1 MIEINAC
8 GLSCPEP
15 VVMLAKAL
23 KDKPEEAVICVDAP
37 AACENCTRFATNAGY
52 SVEKMTQDNK
62 TVLTCRIK
70 R

>member
-23 KDKPEEAVICVDAP
+23 KEKPTEVIIHVDAP
-37 AACENCTRFATNAGY
+37 AACENCTRFATNSGY
-52 SVEKMTQDNK
+52 TVEKSTQENK
-62 TVLTCRIK
+62 TVLICRK
-70 R
+70 KH

>member
-15 VVMLAKAL
+15 VVLLAKAL
-23 KDKPEEAVICVDAP
+23 KEKPESALISVDAP
-37 AACENCTRFATNAGY
+37 AAAENCTRFATNAGY
-52 SVEKMTQDNK
+52 DVEKTTQDTK

>member
-1 MIEINAC
+1 MIEVNAC

-15 VVMLAKAL
+15 VVLLAKAL
-23 KDKPEEAVICVDAP
+23 KDKPETVEISVDAP
-37 AACENCTRFATNAGY
+37 AAAENCTRFATNAGY
-52 SVEKMTQDNK
+52 GVEKATCGST

>member
-23 KDKPEEAVICVDAP
+23 KEKPEEAQISVDAP
-37 AACENCTRFATNAGY
+37 AAAENCTRFATNAGY
-52 SVEKMTQDNK
+52 SVEKTMQNTK
-62 TVLTCRIK
+62 TVLICRIK